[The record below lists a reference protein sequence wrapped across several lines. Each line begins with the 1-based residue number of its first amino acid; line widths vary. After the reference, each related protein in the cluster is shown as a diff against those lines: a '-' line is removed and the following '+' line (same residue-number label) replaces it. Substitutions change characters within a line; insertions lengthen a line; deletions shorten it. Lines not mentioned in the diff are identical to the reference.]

1 MTTRV
6 RLRGIDTAEMK
17 ASCSEEFRLA
27 KAASARLRDLL
38 GEGGVTIANIGP
50 DKYQG
55 RVVADAATARTS
67 DIAAAMVASGLAR
80 AYHGGHRES
89 WCNSVSR

>member
-1 MTTRV
+1 
-6 RLRGIDTAEMK
+6 MK

-50 DKYQG
+50 DKYNG
-55 RVVADAATARTS
+55 RVVADAAMARTS
-67 DIAAAMVASGLAR
+67 DIAAAMVASGLAP

-89 WCNSVSR
+89 WCNSVGR

>member
-1 MTTRV
+1 M
-6 RLRGIDTAEMK
+6 DAEVVWSPARTGWI
-17 ASCSEEFRLA
+17 ASQKIAEQIPQP
-27 KAASARLRDLL
+27 

-50 DKYQG
+50 DKYNG

-89 WCNSVSR
+89 WCNSASR